1 METENIIA
9 GGKILII
16 DLEDRVKE
24 SSRKKKKQTK
34 KGMEIGKREKK
45 GIV

>member
-1 METENIIA
+1 MEIENIIA

-34 KGMEIGKREKK
+34 KRDGNWKERKK
-45 GIV
+45 E